1 MLIASLLPLLAGCTK
16 VRIKSDFAKLQHKT
30 HLATNVSIA
39 LDIAS
44 CTNLENLLNTQ
55 DTYDYVISKT
65 EAIRLALLN
74 KPGLQADFQNLGIAK
89 ADLVQAGLYT
99 NPDIKSVF
107 CFATD
112 DRGPGTTQT
121 NIEAMATMRLS
132 DLWQVPLS
140 KHVAEDVLEIVSL
153 RILSTILSIV
163 EETKIAYDTCVIAS
177 LRTQNTEHLLQVARK
192 LQDEIYYRQRY
203 GYTSDWDKSVSDAR
217 VGTLEAKLKKQEA
230 YVVQAYLKLK
240 QLMGL
245 TPSTSSIKVV
255 DQFDTALTIPKF
267 EVIEAYAVEHRP
279 EIQIAHMKIK
289 QYQDQIRLEKA
300 KIVKVVDAGIA
311 YKRDFEKPLAGWG
324 PYFNISLPIFDDNYA
339 QIARAEFLL
348 KQAEQKLIEEKIT
361 ILTEL
366 HTSYYSLQALRQEIA
381 QYENIVLPSQQKI
394 VDYAYHYTESMQ
406 LNMVIALESEMK
418 LYENTAQLLD
428 KYYHALKELAHLER
442 SAGRDFNLFPV
453 NKPLT

>member
-1 MLIASLLPLLAGCTK
+1 MLIYSLLPFLSGCTK

-30 HLATNVSIA
+30 QLAINASIV
-39 LDIAS
+39 LDNTS
-44 CTNLENLLNTQ
+44 HTNLENLLGAQ
-55 DTYDYVISKT
+55 DAFDYVISKT

-74 KPGLQADFQNLGIAK
+74 NPGLQADFQNLGIAK

-99 NPDIKSVF
+99 NPKIKSVF

-140 KHVAEDVLEIVSL
+140 KHIAEDVLEIVSL
-153 RILSTILSIV
+153 RILSTILTIV
-163 EETKIAYDTCVIAS
+163 EDTKIAYETCVIAN
-177 LRTQNTEHLLQVARK
+177 LRAQNTKGLLQAARE
-192 LQDEIYYRQRY
+192 LQDEIYYRQGY
-203 GYTSDWDKSVSDAR
+203 GYTSDWDKDASDAR
-217 VGTLEAKLKKQEA
+217 VGMLEAEVKKQEA

-245 TPSTSSIKVV
+245 RPSTSSIKVV
-255 DQFDTALTIPKF
+255 DQFDTALTIPEF
-267 EVIEAYAVEHRP
+267 EVIETCAIEHRP

-289 QYQDQIRLEKA
+289 QYQDQIRAEKA
-300 KIVKVVDAGIA
+300 KIVKVVEAGIV
-311 YKRDFEKPLAGWG
+311 YKQDFEKPFAGWG
-324 PYFNISLPIFDDNYA
+324 PYFNISLPIFDDNHA